1 MASISAVMGIEFSLN
16 RSKSPTR
23 LFSKSGP
30 VRRLL
35 FSGFYLNVE
44 AAFETR
50 RTFPSLLVFLGLVT
64 GWCGRYQTRS
74 GVMSLK
80 VTDLT
85 YPFFKVSVECF
96 LIYIFQCFVFLEFLS
111 RLWT

>member
-1 MASISAVMGIEFSLN
+1 MASISAVIATGFSLN

-35 FSGFYLNVE
+35 FSEFPLNVD
-44 AAFETR
+44 AALETR
-50 RTFPSLLVFLGLVT
+50 RTFPGLLGLVT

-74 GVMSLK
+74 GAVSLK

-85 YPFFKVSVECF
+85 YPFSRSVSS
-96 LIYIFQCFVFLEFLS
+96 VF
-111 RLWT
+111 